1 MPIEGVYVHSVI
13 RHLRSLNQRFPW
25 FYAHFHWSY
34 QLAHNNNITL
44 FLGGGFIF
52 FSFFLFVLST
62 HSLNWVFKLSIN
74 WPAAVIISTFN
85 WKSEIRKK
93 KKIDSQSYFPIPSIV
108 WMYAYYSM
116 AARSQHKS
124 TAMHLAAPV
133 WEFPGIWNVS
143 THNRCICH
151 HVTIT

>member
-1 MPIEGVYVHSVI
+1 
-13 RHLRSLNQRFPW
+13 
-25 FYAHFHWSY
+25 
-34 QLAHNNNITL
+34 
-44 FLGGGFIF
+44 
-52 FSFFLFVLST
+52 VLST

-74 WPAAVIISTFN
+74 WPAVVIVSTFN